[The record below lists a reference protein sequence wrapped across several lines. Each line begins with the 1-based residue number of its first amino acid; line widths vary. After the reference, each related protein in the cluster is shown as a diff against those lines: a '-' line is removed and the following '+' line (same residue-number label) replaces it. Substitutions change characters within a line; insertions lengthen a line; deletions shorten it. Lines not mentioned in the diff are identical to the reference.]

1 MDLLNKGLQSFANQ
15 MKKIKKYYNKIICY
29 IFDESTA
36 IWVHIPE
43 IINTNRL
50 VYPFRYDIIM
60 RQRFLT
66 FYDDNKELY
75 FRNRE
80 KFLKKSQQQP
90 YYRYFIGIEGAQNQ
104 LKKKYGNDL
113 SVEKL
118 FEIRVDNFVYLYESI
133 IKNGFSNKRKRRISL
148 KCPFKVDSIE
158 KDRNEFFI
166 GNGCHRLAV
175 LRHLYGNFLSRK
187 FFRRRYF
194 STLRIVNTT
203 AILAQN
209 GLLSS
214 QELNEISL
222 QSEEISFITSPSN
235 CAAREPFRPT

>member
-1 MDLLNKGLQSFANQ
+1 
-15 MKKIKKYYNKIICY
+15 MKKIKKYYKKIICY
-29 IFDESTA
+29 IFDQATA
-36 IWVHIPE
+36 IWVHIPK
-43 IINTNRL
+43 IINTNKL

-80 KFLKKSQQQP
+80 EFLKKSKQEP
-90 YYRYFIGIEGAQNQ
+90 YYRYFIGIKGAQNQ

-113 SVEKL
+113 PLEEL
-118 FEIRVDNFVYLYESI
+118 FEIRVDNFISLYESI
-133 IKNGFSNKRKRRISL
+133 IKNGFSHKRKRRISL
-148 KCPFKVDSIE
+148 KCPLKVDGIE
-158 KDRNEFFI
+158 KEMNDFFI
-166 GNGCHRLAV
+166 GNGCHRLAI
-175 LRHLYGNFLSRK
+175 LRHLYGVCLSRK

-194 STLRIVNTT
+194 STLGVVNIT
-203 AILAQN
+203 ATLAQS

-222 QSEEISFITSPSN
+222 QSQEIFFSN
-235 CAAREPFRPT
+235 ISQ